1 MARLAPHQV
10 LTDREHLERATVPPM
25 ARRWDLAALVMEGL
39 VRVAD

>member
-1 MARLAPHQV
+1 LGRLALDHA
-10 LTDREHLERATVPPM
+10 LTVREHLERATVPPM